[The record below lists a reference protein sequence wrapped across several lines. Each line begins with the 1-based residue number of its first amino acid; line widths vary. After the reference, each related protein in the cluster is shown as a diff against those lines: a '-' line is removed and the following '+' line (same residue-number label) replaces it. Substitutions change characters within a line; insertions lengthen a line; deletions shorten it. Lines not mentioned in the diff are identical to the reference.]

1 MNTAIGK
8 NIKRKD
14 AWYKVTG
21 QAKYTDDFPTSGLLD
36 ARLLTSTH
44 AHARIKS
51 IDISKAPYSVRK
63 QLAGAFTI
71 PVGKIQVKVPFVGG
85 GFGGKAPVTLEIL
98 AYLASRSVGGKA
110 VRLTIPREQDMASM
124 PCRLGLEAVI
134 KIGADENGFIQAA
147 DLTYWLDCGAY
158 TDISPYMSKA
168 IAMDCTGPYHI
179 ENLTCD
185 AMCVYSNHTYSTSF
199 RGFSHEGYTFCI

>member
-51 IDISKAPYSVRK
+51 IDISKA
-63 QLAGAFTI
+63 LG
-71 PVGKIQVKVPFVGG
+71 VKGVSNWQMHSQFPSE
-85 GFGGKAPVTLEIL
+85 K
-98 AYLASRSVGGKA
+98 
-110 VRLTIPREQDMASM
+110 
-124 PCRLGLEAVI
+124 
-134 KIGADENGFIQAA
+134 
-147 DLTYWLDCGAY
+147 
-158 TDISPYMSKA
+158 SK
-168 IAMDCTGPYHI
+168 
-179 ENLTCD
+179 LK
-185 AMCVYSNHTYSTSF
+185 SLL
-199 RGFSHEGYTFCI
+199 